1 MVAQY
6 CGLSWEADFWRVLC
20 AVVLKRKSMIFPN
33 DDKENRNLANKE
45 GPNCSNSLDLK
56 FDLACNNNAYANY
69 QKRKLSLHESK
80 CRYDNISKKNGP
92 NLDIDAMVGLNR
104 H

>member
-6 CGLSWEADFWRVLC
+6 CGLSWEADFWRVLY
-20 AVVLKRKSMIFPN
+20 AVVLKQYSIIFT
-33 DDKENRNLANKE
+33 KEDNLNRNITNTE
-45 GPNCSNSLDLK
+45 DPSVSNFLDLK
-56 FDLACNNNAYANY
+56 FDLACDNNAYANY

-92 NLDIDAMVGLNR
+92 NLEIDTIVRLN
-104 H
+104 